1 MITRASIEAH
11 RKASELAVVQT
22 LKLTGGTSILRSLS
36 ECRKIYG
43 RAWMD
48 AAVASGLIV
57 GVPAG
62 KRTLYSIESI
72 LAAQELQLREAEAQI
87 NTV

>member
-22 LKLTGGTSILRSLS
+22 LKLTGGTSVLRSLS

-48 AAVASGLIV
+48 EAISNHLLA
-57 GVPAG
+57 GVQVG
-62 KRTLYSIESI
+62 KRTLYSLEEI
-72 LAAQELQLREAEAQI
+72 LAAQELQLMEAAGQI